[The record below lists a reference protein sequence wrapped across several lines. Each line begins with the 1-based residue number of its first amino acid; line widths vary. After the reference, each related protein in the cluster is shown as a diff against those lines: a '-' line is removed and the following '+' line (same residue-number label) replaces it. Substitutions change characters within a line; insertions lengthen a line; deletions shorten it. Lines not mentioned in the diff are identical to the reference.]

1 MNCSQTCSNSRGFS
15 RVLNPPEEVDLA
27 KLAREAVELLDAR
40 IRSKNGSVNIWP
52 DLPTVFG
59 DRIRLREVLENLI
72 DNAIKYTVERY
83 SPIIEVGA
91 TSKKGDQII
100 FVKDNGMGIEAQL
113 FALRFRMEENKVRVT
128 LQY

>member
-1 MNCSQTCSNSRGFS
+1 MNCSQTCSNSRGFW

-72 DNAIKYTVERY
+72 DNAVKYTDEGHN
-83 SPIIEVGA
+83 PIIEIG
-91 TSKKGDQII
+91 TEFKDSDQII
-100 FVKDNGMGIEAQL
+100 FVKD
-113 FALRFRMEENKVRVT
+113 KVWE
-128 LQY
+128 LSLNI